1 MASSSGEPTLEQK
14 SAQLDLGISLSLA
27 LWPALTLAVQNN
39 WGGPN
44 SSDKRD
50 WFGGAISEYVTSSAE
65 VDEEDVE
72 AMLVQVMLDEFEVA
86 VDDGSAGEVADDI
99 IRIRGE
105 CEKGNFGGV
114 EELKRRWGLM
124 AHGVV
129 ETTEE
134 LKRRWEGRRGKQI
147 VGQEVQGEEDE
158 SESDESESE
167 DEDVE
172 MGEPAAPRE
181 KPAPQIDED
190 GFETVVSR
198 KKR

>member
-114 EELKRRWGLM
+114 EELKRRW
-124 AHGVV
+124 
-129 ETTEE
+129 
-134 LKRRWEGRRGKQI
+134 EGRRGKQV
-147 VGQEVQGEEDE
+147 VGQEVQGDEDE

>member
-1 MASSSGEPTLEQK
+1 MAPPSGEPTAEQK
-14 SAQLDLGISLSLA
+14 SAQLDLGISLSLF

-39 WGGPN
+39 WGGPS

-50 WFGGAISEYVTSSAE
+50 WFGGAISEYVTSSTE

-99 IRIRGE
+99 IRVRGE
-105 CEKGNFGGV
+105 CERGNFGGV
-114 EELKRRWGLM
+114 EELKRRW
-124 AHGVV
+124 
-129 ETTEE
+129 
-134 LKRRWEGRRGKQI
+134 EGGRGGRV
-147 VGQEVQGEEDE
+147 VGQEVKGGEGSEEE
-158 SESDESESE
+158 SESESEEEEE

-172 MGEPAAPRE
+172 MGEPQAPRE
-181 KPAPQIDED
+181 RQAPQIDED

>member
-1 MASSSGEPTLEQK
+1 MAPQPSSSGEPTAEQK
-14 SAQLDLGISLSLA
+14 SAQLDLGISLSLF

-39 WGGPN
+39 WGGPS

-99 IRIRGE
+99 IRVRGE
-105 CEKGNFGGV
+105 CERGNFGGV
-114 EELKRRWGLM
+114 EELR
-124 AHGVV
+124 
-129 ETTEE
+129 
-134 LKRRWEGRRGKQI
+134 RRWEGGRGGAV
-147 VGQEVQGEEDE
+147 VGQEVQGEG
-158 SESDESESE
+158 SEGESESE
-167 DEDVE
+167 EEDEDE
-172 MGEPAAPRE
+172 DMDMDMGEPAAPRE
-181 KPAPQIDED
+181 RQAPQIDED